1 MFLLYCCSRRWTW
14 TWKKIKW
21 KVPLAKHFSYTWTL
35 AVNFTKTHRYTKGKK
50 TNKRVVII
58 SHTQQ
63 RKEGQQWAGGNHR
76 DNGQSPVCWQNWSH
90 AHKPILN
97 HLLNLN
103 WIEFSQVDVLQFP
116 RLWERK
122 LSRANIK
129 FAGASTGWVRLKRKL
144 GRQQCN
150 LHASENC

>member
-1 MFLLYCCSRRWTW
+1 MFHLYCCSWRWTW
-14 TWKKIKW
+14 TWKIIKW

-35 AVNFTKTHRYTKGKK
+35 AVNFTITRRYAKGKT
-50 TNKRVVII
+50 TNKWVVII

-76 DNGQSPVCWQNWSH
+76 DKAQCVDKTDHMLTSQYSTIYWNL
-90 AHKPILN
+90 IELN
-97 HLLNLN
+97 
-103 WIEFSQVDVLQFP
+103 SV
-116 RLWERK
+116 RLTFCSSLDCERK
-122 LSRANIK
+122 LSHTK
-129 FAGASTGWVRLKRKL
+129 LMFAGASTGWVHLKRKL